1 MSWLKN
7 LLSGNKTESKE
18 PEKKEK
24 QKTHDFF
31 SFTVKDLK
39 SWCKE
44 ELPPLGW
51 QKLRLMVA
59 KKAKEKCNFCFGEAS
74 DDTKIPEELLEIID
88 SCALEL
94 FNKRF
99 LNDNS

>member
-7 LLSGNKTESKE
+7 LLSGNKTENKNLG
-18 PEKKEK
+18 KKEK
-24 QKTHDFF
+24 NDEGF

-51 QKLRLMVA
+51 QKLRLIIG
-59 KKAKEKCNFCFGEAS
+59 KKAKERCNFCFDEVS

-88 SCALEL
+88 SCTFEL

-99 LNDNS
+99 LNSSN